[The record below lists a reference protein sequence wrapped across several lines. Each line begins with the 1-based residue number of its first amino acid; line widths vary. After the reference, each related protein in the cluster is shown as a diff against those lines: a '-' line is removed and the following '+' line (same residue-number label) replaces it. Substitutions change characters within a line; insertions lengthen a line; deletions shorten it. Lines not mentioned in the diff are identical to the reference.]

1 MAYDINDLFPE
12 TGKPNILKL
21 VLVFFTITFMAAT
34 QDVVVDGWALTLLQ
48 KFVFLFT
55 YTIIE

>member
-1 MAYDINDLFPE
+1 MAYDINELLPE

-21 VLVFFTITFMAAT
+21 VFVFFITSFMAAT

-48 KFVFLFT
+48 KYVFCLRLL
-55 YTIIE
+55 